1 MSDGT
6 RTRPHRR
13 QLRQRQVCDEGD
25 DSEDNTAE
33 AARLEALRSMQRMR
47 GTRQYRATQLD
58 VLRNTSEID
67 ISTSGSSSS
76 SDTKAAAAQTA
87 DPQDITDHSKQMFV
101 LFCFF
106 PSKTLLVP
114 RRHTQHREEYIAQ
127 KLREKR
133 DGTSSSAATAATAA
147 TAETKE
153 DDKQTTEPTQT
164 KEKENTTDGD
174 NDLDQ
179 QTSFARVAEVALP
192 AAYRERNIR
201 ATEEAT
207 RAFFAQRQ
215 REQER
220 LAADPLARFGRVP
233 DSLPQDEGAERR
245 ARDSGRATDALVYER
260 FVKHARRF

>member
-67 ISTSGSSSS
+67 ISTSGGSSS

-101 LFCFF
+101 LFLLF
-106 PSKTLLVP
+106 PLQNTLG
-114 RRHTQHREEYIAQ
+114 A
-127 KLREKR
+127 
-133 DGTSSSAATAATAA
+133 TSSH
-147 TAETKE
+147 
-153 DDKQTTEPTQT
+153 PTQ
-164 KEKENTTDGD
+164 
-174 NDLDQ
+174 
-179 QTSFARVAEVALP
+179 
-192 AAYRERNIR
+192 
-201 ATEEAT
+201 
-207 RAFFAQRQ
+207 
-215 REQER
+215 
-220 LAADPLARFGRVP
+220 GRVHRTEAP
-233 DSLPQDEGAERR
+233 GKTRWHIIISSNSSNSRNKRG
-245 ARDSGRATDALVYER
+245 
-260 FVKHARRF
+260 